1 MTRPLP
7 APLFWAAVT
16 AWLTLVSWVCGD
28 VLQYTSL
35 RAGWWVVAA
44 TVRREWVAS
53 LPTIP

>member
-16 AWLTLVSWVCGD
+16 AWLTLASWVCGD

-35 RAGWWVVAA
+35 RAGWWVVTA
-44 TVRREWVAS
+44 TVRREWITS